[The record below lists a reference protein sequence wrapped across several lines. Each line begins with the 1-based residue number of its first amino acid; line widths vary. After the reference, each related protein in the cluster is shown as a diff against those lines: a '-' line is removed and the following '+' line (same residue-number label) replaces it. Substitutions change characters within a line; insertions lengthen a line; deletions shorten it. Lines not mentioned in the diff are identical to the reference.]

1 MGKQAMGV
9 YASNHFLRMD
19 TLAHVLYYPQ
29 KPLVCTKSMDLLHFK
44 ELPAGCNAVVAIA
57 CYTGYNQED
66 SIIGN
71 QSSIDRGIFRSAFFR
86 TYHDTKNGEDE
97 AFEIPDF
104 RRTLGRRH
112 GTYDKLDFDGL
123 IQPGSTVSGDDI
135 IIGKTALIKSAQ
147 KDVDMLGGPIINE
160 QSLKERKDVSTQL
173 KHSENGKID
182 TVVLTANE
190 EGQIF
195 TKIKMRSIRIPQIGD
210 KFASRH
216 GQKGTIGMTYK
227 QEDMPFTQ
235 EGITPDLL
243 INPHCIP
250 SRMTIGH
257 LVECLSSKVAS
268 LNGLEGDATPFQ
280 NSETKNTVENISEK
294 LHSLGYQLRGNEVMY
309 NGFTG
314 KKMEVMIFL
323 GPTFYQR
330 LKHMVDDK
338 MHSRG
343 RGPIQILTRQPT
355 EGRSRDGGLRF
366 GEMERDCMIS
376 HGAARFLK
384 ERLFEVS
391 DKYSMHICETCGL
404 ICQANL
410 LEQKFECTICQN
422 SQSICRV
429 NVPYACKLLIQEL
442 MAMQIAPRLRVGY

>member
-1 MGKQAMGV
+1 MGV
-9 YASNHFLRMD
+9 YASNHFMRMD
-19 TLAHVLYYPQ
+19 TLAHILYYPQ

-66 SIIGN
+66 SIIMN
-71 QSSIDRGIFRSAFFR
+71 KSSIDRGIFRSAFFR
-86 TYHDTKNGEDE
+86 TYNDAKQSEE
-97 AFEIPDF
+97 ERFEIPDF
-104 RRTLGRRH
+104 RKTLGRRK
-112 GTYDKLDFDGL
+112 GTYEKLDKDG
-123 IQPGSTVSGDDI
+123 IVEPGATVSGDDI
-135 IIGKTALIKSAQ
+135 IIGKTALIKSGLDREEELLNDGLTMNRDA
-147 KDVDMLGGPIINE
+147 V
-160 QSLKERKDVSTQL
+160 LKERKDVSTQL

-182 TVVLTANE
+182 SVVVTINN

-195 TKIKMRSIRIPQIGD
+195 TKVKMRSIRIPQIGD

-216 GQKGTIGMTYK
+216 GQKGTIGMTYH

-235 EGITPDLL
+235 EGIVPDLI
-243 INPHCIP
+243 INPHAIP

-257 LVECLSSKVAS
+257 LVECLSSKVAA
-268 LNGLEGDATPFQ
+268 LKGEEGDATPFQ
-280 NSETKNTVENISEK
+280 NSESKNTVESISAQ

-343 RGPIQILTRQPT
+343 RGPMQILTRQPT

-391 DKYSMHICETCGL
+391 DKYNMHVCEICGL

-410 LEQKFECTICQN
+410 TE
-422 SQSICRV
+422 
-429 NVPYACKLLIQEL
+429 
-442 MAMQIAPRLRVGY
+442 

>member
-9 YASNHFLRMD
+9 YSSNHFMRMD

-44 ELPAGCNAVVAIA
+44 ELPAGCNAIVAIA

-97 AFEIPDF
+97 TFEKPDF
-104 RRTLGRRH
+104 RRTVGRRH
-112 GTYDKLDFDGL
+112 GTYDKLDIDGF
-123 IQPGSTVSGDDI
+123 IEPGATVSGDDI
-135 IIGKTALIKSAQ
+135 IIGKTALIKSSQ
-147 KDVDMLGGPIINE
+147 RDVDLMGGPIINE

-182 TVVLTANE
+182 SVVLTAD
-190 EGQIF
+190 EGGKVF

-235 EGITPDLL
+235 EGIVPDLI
-243 INPHCIP
+243 INPHAIP

-257 LVECLSSKVAS
+257 LVECLSSKVAA
-268 LNGLEGDATPFQ
+268 LNGTEGDATPFQ
-280 NSETKNTVENISEK
+280 NSESKNTVESISAK

-343 RGPIQILTRQPT
+343 RGPI
-355 EGRSRDGGLRF
+355 
-366 GEMERDCMIS
+366 
-376 HGAARFLK
+376 
-384 ERLFEVS
+384 
-391 DKYSMHICETCGL
+391 
-404 ICQANL
+404 
-410 LEQKFECTICQN
+410 
-422 SQSICRV
+422 
-429 NVPYACKLLIQEL
+429 
-442 MAMQIAPRLRVGY
+442 